1 MCNFIPITCEYRL
14 HVRGKWI
21 CVFVIIMVSSEPQLN
36 ESWKWS
42 FMLWFLGQIPCLAL
56 DDIFSVKTDRT
67 LVELTPEEQTKV
79 DTCPG
84 MTPLLP
90 SSLLEINCL
99 LLLPQQLAKDT
110 QQGKRSSISY
120 AEILEALLTAGF
132 HFIGLRMLLL
142 GVANAADCANLY
154 SASLP
159 AGWKPHH
166 LVRALGNLCLC
177 VWSWGRAGGDC

>member
-1 MCNFIPITCEYRL
+1 MWGESESVCSLSLWFPLSHNWTRVE
-14 HVRGKWI
+14 K
-21 CVFVIIMVSSEPQLN
+21 VIIL
-36 ESWKWS
+36 
-42 FMLWFLGQIPCLAL
+42 MLWFLGQIPCLAL

-120 AEILEALLTAGF
+120 AEIIEALLTAGF

-177 VWSWGRAGGDC
+177 VSSWGRAGGDC